1 MKKIVVFIIMLT
13 GLLITTAS
21 GMERFDVVTTAQIKQ
36 MLDDRAAGKIEFA
49 LVNTL
54 DEIIFR
60 HSSIPGSVNAP
71 WYKIDKTAHKLS
83 SDKNRLIITYCMGYR

>member
-36 MLDDRAAGKIEFA
+36 MLDDRVAGKIEFV

-71 WYKIDKTAHKLS
+71 WYKIDKTDHKLS

>member
-36 MLDDRAAGKIEFA
+36 MLDDRADGKIEFV

-71 WYKIDKTAHKLS
+71 WYKIDTIAHKLS

>member
-36 MLDDRAAGKIEFA
+36 MLDDRAAGKIEFV

-54 DEIIFR
+54 DEMIFR
-60 HSSIPGSVNAP
+60 HSSIPGSINAP
-71 WYKIDKTAHKLS
+71 WYKIDKMTHKLG
-83 SDKNRLIITYCMGYR
+83 SDKNQQIVTYCMGHR